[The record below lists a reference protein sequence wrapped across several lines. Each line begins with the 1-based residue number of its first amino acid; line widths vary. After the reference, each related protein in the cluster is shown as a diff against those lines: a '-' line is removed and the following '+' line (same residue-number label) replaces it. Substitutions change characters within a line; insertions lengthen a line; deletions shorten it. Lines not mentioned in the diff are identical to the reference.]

1 MDLYPKITLTIL
13 HSLTIK
19 ILDRTG
25 HRKIDYLILLQYLFA
40 NSHFFQQYLKSLSM
54 SSKMN
59 GSWWKEILFITN
71 RECLTVVGRLERYLW
86 ARFLCRGLCRFTTE
100 WIFYFRYVN
109 GWNKELYCVVG
120 GKHAINSFQSKGQ
133 KQFHFIVKF
142 ICLLDIKNFQVA

>member
-59 GSWWKEILFITN
+59 GS
-71 RECLTVVGRLERYLW
+71 
-86 ARFLCRGLCRFTTE
+86 
-100 WIFYFRYVN
+100 
-109 GWNKELYCVVG
+109 
-120 GKHAINSFQSKGQ
+120 
-133 KQFHFIVKF
+133 
-142 ICLLDIKNFQVA
+142 